1 MDTPIPAQQISTE
14 ATVSSTKSGT
24 SIKSLTDML
33 LAQKLVGIFENTIL
47 KNNTSMLLSWKQVFG
62 IITMLSIEELKTII
76 TDTLIFFKEL
86 LKKYCNYDNIKNG
99 CIIFIHT
106 IKYFVYKVI
115 NIITLKRFCNVNKT
129 PILLIKNTISIN
141 ECSIICDMNFLNIL
155 INHFKKNNNINYL
168 VDSAI
173 KIDLNNINS
182 YDRIETWK
190 DISFKLDNI
199 NCSILSILEVSVK
212 CQNESEKIQILKS
225 KNINHVET
233 DEFSLITN
241 TGFLTLGKRIYN
253 KQQYYLNHINNHG
266 SNNHIKIDKCIL
278 IYDDG
283 GIDNELNI
291 DGIYISTSS
300 VTYYKYLCRLILA
313 YEKKFNRK
321 ITNEAWQILTGST
334 SKLISF
340 KCELND
346 IYISMEI
353 EKLYEHNK
361 SYKNYYDMMLNYAND
376 GYYIE
381 WKYYYDN
388 NVKTMYKINEL
399 YTSKEE
405 IPNYLELISQK
416 NDYKIILTSETK
428 NRYEMTKEF
437 ETIIGLLKN
446 KTKISNDN
454 LKKQKTFYL
463 SINRKEIEEITDNK
477 DYNDWIQ
484 TVNMLKGNN
493 NNKEDEKNTKINID
507 LQLSPPKSIIK
518 KKEVVEVSC
527 KEMGLCY
534 KPIDTLYLEEKD
546 LNGLLSSLELF
557 RDNQQLMESI
567 GIPNKYGLFLYGPA
581 GTGKTSTISFV
592 STYLQKP
599 IYYVSLNEVK
609 YNRELSML
617 FEYIYEKNVDGG
629 IIVFEDIDCM
639 TNVILKRKSDK
650 DIEFESTVTN
660 IMKDSDE
667 LLTLAYLL
675 NIMDGLMSKDGM
687 IIIASSNHPEKI
699 DPAFLRDGRFDIK
712 LGLNFASLYQI
723 NTIFTKFFKREIKSD
738 IKLRIKENK
747 YTPAQFIF
755 RFKNFMLKN
764 DYTDEEILE
773 PFLS

>member
-1 MDTPIPAQQISTE
+1 MNTSDTNQQIAIDSK
-14 ATVSSTKSGT
+14 VSSTKTGT

-33 LAQKLVGIFENTIL
+33 LAQKLVGIFENTVL
-47 KNNTSMLLSWKQVFG
+47 KDNTSTLLSWKQVLG
-62 IITMLSIEELKTII
+62 IITMLSIEELKSII
-76 TDTLIFFKEL
+76 TDTLILFKEL
-86 LKKYCNYDNIKNG
+86 LKKYCIYDNIKNSFLV
-99 CIIFIHT
+99 FIYT
-106 IKYFVYKVI
+106 IKYFVYRVI
-115 NIITLKRFCNVNKT
+115 NIITFKRFCNINK
-129 PILLIKNTISIN
+129 PLILPIKNTIPIN

-155 INHFKKNNNINYL
+155 INHFKNNNNINYSI
-168 VDSAI
+168 DSDI

-182 YDRIETWK
+182 YNRIETWK
-190 DISFKLDNI
+190 NISFKLDNI
-199 NCSILSILEVSVK
+199 DCKILYTLEVSVK

-225 KNINHVET
+225 KNINHIET
-233 DEFSLITN
+233 DEYSLITN
-241 TGFLTLGKRIYN
+241 IGFLTLGKRLFN
-253 KQQYYLNHINNHG
+253 KDQYCLNHINC
-266 SNNHIKIDKCIL
+266 SNSYFDNIDKCIL
-278 IYDDG
+278 KYNDG
-283 GIDNELNI
+283 GNDNRLNI
-291 DGIYISTSS
+291 NGSYISYQPTL
-300 VTYYKYLCRLILA
+300 YNHLCRLILA

-334 SKLISF
+334 SKLILF
-340 KCELND
+340 ECQLND
-346 IYISMEI
+346 IFISMEI
-353 EKLYEHNK
+353 EKLYGHNN
-361 SYKNYYDMMLNYAND
+361 SYKNYYDMMLRYAND

-381 WKYYYDN
+381 WKYYYKN
-388 NVKTMYKINEL
+388 NTKIMYKINEL

-405 IPNYLELISQK
+405 IPNYLELISHK

-428 NRYEMTKEF
+428 NKSEMTKEF

-446 KTKISNDN
+446 KIKISNDN

-477 DYNDWIQ
+477 DYSDWIQ
-484 TVNMLKGNN
+484 TVNILKGHS
-493 NNKEDEKNTKINID
+493 NKEDEKNTKINID
-507 LQLSPPKSIIK
+507 LQSPPPKSIIK
-518 KKEVVEVSC
+518 KKEIVEVSC

-617 FEYIYEKNVDGG
+617 FEYIYEKNIDGG

-639 TNVILKRKSDK
+639 TNVILKRKSNK
-650 DIEFESTVTN
+650 DIEFESTITN

-712 LGLNFASLYQI
+712 LGLNFASIYQI
-723 NTIFTKFFKREIKSD
+723 NTIFTKFFKRGIKSD

-764 DYTDEEILE
+764 NYTDEEILE

>member
-1 MDTPIPAQQISTE
+1 MNIPVPDKQITTE
-14 ATVSSTKSGT
+14 PKVSSTKPGT

-33 LAQKLVGIFENTIL
+33 LAQKLVAMFENTIL
-47 KNNTSMLLSWKQVFG
+47 KDNTSVLLSWKQVLG
-62 IITMLSIEELKTII
+62 IITMLSIEELKSIIIDTISFLK
-76 TDTLIFFKEL
+76 DL
-86 LKKYCNYDNIKNG
+86 LKEYLKYSTIKNG
-99 CIIFIHT
+99 CMIFTNT

-115 NIITLKRFCNVNKT
+115 NIITLKRFCNIKKT
-129 PILLIKNTISIN
+129 STLPIKDIIPIY
-141 ECSIICDMNFLNIL
+141 ECPIICDINFLNIL
-155 INHFKKNNNINYL
+155 ISHFKKNNNINYS

-190 DISFKLDNI
+190 NISFKLDNI
-199 NCSILSILEVSVK
+199 NCSILSTLKVSVK

-225 KNINHVET
+225 NNINHIET
-233 DEFSLITN
+233 DEFSLITDI
-241 TGFLTLGKRIYN
+241 GFLTLGKRIYTKN
-253 KQQYYLNHINNHG
+253 KCNLEHIDYG
-266 SNNHIKIDKCIL
+266 YTYDKIDKCLL
-278 IYDDG
+278 IYNDG
-283 GIDNELNI
+283 GNDNNLNI
-291 DGIYISTSS
+291 NGIYSS
-300 VTYYKYLCRLILA
+300 SSSIVYNYLCRLILA

-334 SKLISF
+334 SNLISF
-340 KCELND
+340 KCELSD
-346 IYISMEI
+346 IFISIEI
-353 EKLYEHNK
+353 EKLYSHNK

-381 WKYYYDN
+381 WKYYYVN
-388 NVKTMYKINEL
+388 NTKTMYKINEL

-405 IPNYLELISQK
+405 ILNYLELISQK

-428 NRYEMTKEF
+428 NKSEMTKEF

-484 TVNMLKGNN
+484 MVNMLKGH

-507 LQLSPPKSIIK
+507 LQSPPPKSIIK
-518 KKEVVEVSC
+518 KKEIVEVSC

-534 KPIDTLYLEEKD
+534 KPIDTLYLEKKD

-567 GIPNKYGLFLYGPA
+567 GIHNKYGLFLYGPA

-650 DIEFESTVTN
+650 DIEFESTITN